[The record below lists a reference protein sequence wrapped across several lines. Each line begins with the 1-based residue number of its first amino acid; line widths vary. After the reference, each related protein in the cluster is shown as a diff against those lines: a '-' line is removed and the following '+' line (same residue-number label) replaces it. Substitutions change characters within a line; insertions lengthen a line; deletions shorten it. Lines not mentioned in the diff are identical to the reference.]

1 MDTLEQENTIK
12 PKKPSVKRPKKTGQL
27 IPDSNFA
34 QQSRVWHK
42 QFSEDM
48 SGFTALDP
56 ALNASFATNWLAAI
70 VELESFETDEVM
82 VDYLTEKTALLEQ
95 ATATVL
101 EKVVEL
107 EFYVKKAF
115 PGNDRILFEFG
126 FADVQYAKT
135 VSKQILAVFVMETMI
150 TDYSAVLLAAGMP
163 AGFQADFNTVIGNM
177 ADAEII
183 QERQKRLRI
192 RATTQRARIYN
203 KVESFWKR
211 VNDAAAVRYY
221 KDELQL
227 KFWQKGK

>member
-34 QQSRVWHK
+34 HQSRVWHK

-56 ALNASFATNWLAAI
+56 TLNASFATNWLAAI

-82 VDYLTEKTALLEQ
+82 VDYITEKTALLEK

-135 VSKQILAVFVMETMI
+135 VSKQI
-150 TDYSAVLLAAGMP
+150 
-163 AGFQADFNTVIGNM
+163 
-177 ADAEII
+177 
-183 QERQKRLRI
+183 
-192 RATTQRARIYN
+192 
-203 KVESFWKR
+203 
-211 VNDAAAVRYY
+211 
-221 KDELQL
+221 
-227 KFWQKGK
+227 

>member
-1 MDTLEQENTIK
+1 
-12 PKKPSVKRPKKTGQL
+12 
-27 IPDSNFA
+27 
-34 QQSRVWHK
+34 
-42 QFSEDM
+42 
-48 SGFTALDP
+48 
-56 ALNASFATNWLAAI
+56 
-70 VELESFETDEVM
+70 
-82 VDYLTEKTALLEQ
+82 
-95 ATATVL
+95 
-101 EKVVEL
+101 
-107 EFYVKKAF
+107 
-115 PGNDRILFEFG
+115 
-126 FADVQYAKT
+126 
-135 VSKQILAVFVMETMI
+135 MI

>member
-56 ALNASFATNWLAAI
+56 TLNASFATNWLAAI

-82 VDYLTEKTALLEQ
+82 VDYITEKTALLEK

-115 PGNDRILFEFG
+115 PGNERIFFEFG

-135 VSKQILAVFVMETMI
+135 ISKMVLAVFVMETMI
-150 TDYSAVLLAAGMP
+150 TDYSAQLLAAGLP
-163 AGFQADFNTVIGNM
+163 AAFQADFNTVIGNM
-177 ADAEII
+177 ADAEIM

-211 VNDAAAVRYY
+211 VNDAAAVRY
-221 KDELQL
+221 
-227 KFWQKGK
+227 GK